1 MKLEFTWVTGPAGPQ
16 ATCTVQDASSTDIC
30 PLACLLMDDGG
41 LDTSTSLEWLR
52 EGVARVDAA
61 LFSGRKKSRTDWD
74 REAWGSAVT
83 EVETKVYSLNDEQCT
98 ETIPTLT
105 FRRALLE
112 WMKFV
117 EAGSNLNSVVVDLV

>member
-1 MKLEFTWVTGPAGPQ
+1 M
-16 ATCTVQDASSTDIC
+16 SNS
-30 PLACLLMDDGG
+30 GG

-61 LFSGRKKSRTDWD
+61 LSGRKKSRTDWD

-83 EVETKVYSLNDEQCT
+83 EVETKVYSRNDEQCT

-105 FRRALLE
+105 FRRALIE

>member
-61 LFSGRKKSRTDWD
+61 LSGRKKSRTVDWD

-83 EVETKVYSLNDEQCT
+83 EVEMFRVRVYTLINT
-98 ETIPTLT
+98 VNRAVTTIPLDKVNNH
-105 FRRALLE
+105 FSDRIIIYYE
-112 WMKFV
+112 
-117 EAGSNLNSVVVDLV
+117 